1 MAKMLKNGGPDLK
14 RAQRTGLSSRRAG
27 RTKSRG
33 PPANYTSSLPYCPTF
48 LMQGSIPHGL
58 HRHREGDLLSEN
70 NPGRLS
76 RRGTSLLAVWLFLLV
91 PRPCMSDYRCLLYDY
106 PHRCQCCITIVTS
119 APLPASQCCMTIVTK
134 SPAQCLRMCASLLT
148 DLLHLNM
155 PPICCQ
161 LMPLNVT
168 LLYPVSLLIVSAEK
182 QVTAMYYMPAV
193 CCQLTMSLNVAVL
206 LYLPTSAY
214 PPPYYASGSLLL
226 YCFRH
231 WVHHPCPRPSACVW
245 ATMRKQPILLAKRYL
260 RILQMY
266 RLIEVKH

>member
-155 PPICCQ
+155 P
-161 LMPLNVT
+161 
-168 LLYPVSLLIVSAEK
+168 
-182 QVTAMYYMPAV
+182 AV